1 MKTHVCDL
9 ILELCD
15 GSIGRIKLT
24 LHFLYI

>member
-1 MKTHVCDL
+1 L

-15 GSIGRIKLT
+15 RSIGRIKLT